1 MTVTVT
7 PKIYW
12 GLNKTLNTLNQ
23 VNATSSGPREAGK
36 LEVLRVV
43 V

>member
-1 MTVTVT
+1 MDDIVTVTVT

-12 GLNKTLNTLNQ
+12 GLNQVIL
-23 VNATSSGPREAGK
+23 VNASGPREAGK